1 MIDKKKIRQSFNS
14 HAASYDE
21 SAHLQRRVAEELAER
36 IKLLSIRPAAILD
49 IGTGTGYI
57 PLSMNRLFPAASL
70 QACDLARG
78 MLLVARGKSTGR
90 PDRIPDFINADAEFL
105 PYRNGTFDLVVSSL
119 AYQWLDDWRVA
130 FGEAA
135 RVLRAGGVFCFTT
148 LGSGT
153 LFELR
158 DSYLRSFHARGNGA
172 SSPALHE
179 FVRQDELRAM
189 LESGDFG
196 EVSVQGRLEREYHAD
211 VRQLLIGLKA
221 IGAQNGSQN
230 RLSGLGRPKVFRGMI
245 DVYERRYRDP
255 MGIPATYELLFGF
268 GRKVMRERI

>member
-1 MIDKKKIRQSFNS
+1 MIDKKKIRRSFNA
-14 HAASYDE
+14 HAASYDG

-36 IKLLSIRPAAILD
+36 IGLLRIAPAAILD

-57 PLSMNRLFPAASL
+57 PRSMSRLFPAASL

-78 MLLVARGKSTGR
+78 MLLVARDKSAGGHGR
-90 PDRIPDFINADAEFL
+90 TPGFVNADAEVL

-119 AYQWLDDWRVA
+119 AYQWLENWRAA
-130 FGEAA
+130 FREAA

-153 LFELR
+153 LCELR
-158 DSYLRSFHARGNGA
+158 DSYRRSYYARGNGGA
-172 SSPALHE
+172 PALHE
-179 FVRQDELRAM
+179 FVRQEDLRHM
-189 LESGDFG
+189 LTNGGFG

-211 VRQLLIGLKA
+211 VKQLLIGLKS

-230 RLSGLGRPKVFRGMI
+230 RQSGLGRPQVFRGMI
-245 DVYERRYRDP
+245 DIYERCYRDSR
-255 MGIPATYELLFGF
+255 GIPATYELLFGV
-268 GRKVMRERI
+268 GWKVARERI